1 MKHDIILE
9 ERFFSADITALR
21 TYDSGFNQAW
31 QDGSEYELE
40 IMLPELF
47 GICPRK
53 YARTLMYSRLVNF
66 LKEKNIT
73 LNVVSRKNNNPKTKV
88 K

>member
-1 MKHDIILE
+1 MKHDIVLE
-9 ERFFSADITALR
+9 ERIFSADITALR

-47 GICPRK
+47 EICPRK

-73 LNVVSRKNNNPKTKV
+73 LNVVSRKTTTLKKV